1 MNKKMLISI
10 ALLFMMILNCIAPV
24 IAFTDEAANGD
35 VEITLNSNLY
45 EAVKR
50 SLMEQEVIASY
61 NDAQRTITMSKNDI
75 VNVTTLNL
83 SNAEIDDLKGL
94 EVFSSL
100 TNVDLYANKLTK
112 DSSLEV
118 LSNMQLT

>member
-61 NDAQRTITMSKNDI
+61 NDAQRTITMSKNDV
-75 VNVTTLNL
+75 VNVTLFMYN
-83 SNAEIDDLKGL
+83 D
-94 EVFSSL
+94 
-100 TNVDLYANKLTK
+100 
-112 DSSLEV
+112 
-118 LSNMQLT
+118 